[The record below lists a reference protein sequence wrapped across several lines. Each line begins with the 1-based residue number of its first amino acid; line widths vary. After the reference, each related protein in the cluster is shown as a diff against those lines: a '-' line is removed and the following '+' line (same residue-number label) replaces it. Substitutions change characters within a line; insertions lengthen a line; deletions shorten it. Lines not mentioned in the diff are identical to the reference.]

1 MFGIRLGAV
10 IFATFICLGKSSI
23 QIYFAVE
30 IMLHFMDTESVIEMK
45 NYRTNVDRGW
55 RIQQFLLGD
64 GNE

>member
-1 MFGIRLGAV
+1 
-10 IFATFICLGKSSI
+10 
-23 QIYFAVE
+23 
-30 IMLHFMDTESVIEMK
+30 MLRFTATESVIEMK